1 MGFTDREKR
10 FLILMLTR
18 FHNVH
23 FLGQEQTLHVSAAQ
37 YAKMNVQYYSFYNE
51 EARAY
56 EKMEYDE
63 FYEEKNYLRFERR
76 RQAYGQ
82 RLQEEEHSLYRFLCG
97 MKTKGKIAI
106 RINDND
112 PEGLISEYWSAKRY
126 FPDVDYVRGWPV
138 SNTQLKDIEAKTLK
152 VAQYVAKLDL
162 LNSVKLKIDEVGIFS
177 SHPLIL
183 KEHSRDIYNEMWADE
198 ANHSKTADALADEA
212 KEKYWIRGKPNTS
225 TNRKLLRD
233 AVKKGFER
241 RIAESRKK

>member
-1 MGFTDREKR
+1 MAFTDREKR

-18 FHNVH
+18 FVH
-23 FLGQEQTLHVSAAQ
+23 SLGQEETLRVSAAQ
-37 YAKMNVQYYSFYNE
+37 YAKMNGQYYIFYNE

-56 EKMEYDE
+56 DKMEYDA
-63 FYEEKNYLRFERR
+63 FYEDKTSLKFDRR
-76 RQAYGQ
+76 RQAYKQ
-82 RLQEEEHSLYRFLCG
+82 RLQEEEHSLYRFLG
-97 MKTKGKIAI
+97 RMKTKGEIAI
-106 RINDND
+106 RIDDND

-126 FPDVDYVRGWPV
+126 NPDIDYVRGWPV

-177 SHPLIL
+177 SHPLIV
-183 KEHSRDIYNEMWADE
+183 KERFRDIYNEMWADE